1 MRLLFILIF
10 CNFIGWA
17 QLDNTVFN
25 LENNQDSLAIKRFKW
40 QLNGFSYFKNNEYF
54 NEIVKGQTFF
64 GNQITPKLQWNPSK
78 KWQINGGFFIAKEFG
93 NNEKYTATPIFN
105 LKYNYKNVRFIF
117 GNLESDLQHKI
128 IEPLYNFE
136 RIFSPNRLEEGMQLI
151 VNRKKIYADTWVNW
165 LLKERNNTTTKNEKI
180 EGGAVVH
187 LSLLN
192 ANHFKIKAI
201 SNSLVYHQGGQNFGS
216 PFSTYTT
223 LHQSLGL
230 NLSYE
235 LEKGSFVQKI
245 STENHFI
252 VHQTQSD
259 SLGFPNGN
267 AQYYNL
273 TTNTKWGDFV
283 LSYWYG
289 KNFINPMGGDLF
301 SGVSRWQNYKE
312 ENRRLLF
319 LRWMK
324 NIYWDDNL
332 AFTLRA
338 EPYYDLNKKLLEYSF
353 SICLNY
359 WIGR

>member
-1 MRLLFILIF
+1 
-10 CNFIGWA
+10 
-17 QLDNTVFN
+17 
-25 LENNQDSLAIKRFKW
+25 
-40 QLNGFSYFKNNEYF
+40 
-54 NEIVKGQTFF
+54 
-64 GNQITPKLQWNPSK
+64 
-78 KWQINGGFFIAKEFG
+78 
-93 NNEKYTATPIFN
+93 
-105 LKYNYKNVRFIF
+105 
-117 GNLESDLQHKI
+117 
-128 IEPLYNFE
+128 
-136 RIFSPNRLEEGMQLI
+136 MQLI

-165 LLKERNNTTTKNEKI
+165 LLKERNNTTTRNEKI

-192 ANHFKIKAI
+192 AKHFKIKAI
-201 SNSLVYHQGGQNFGS
+201 SNSLVYHQGGQNFNT

-223 LHQSLGL
+223 LHQSVGL
-230 NLSYE
+230 NLACE
-235 LEKGSFVQKI
+235 MDKENFVQKI
-245 STENHFI
+245 STENHYIFY
-252 VHQTQSD
+252 QTQSD
-259 SLGFPNGN
+259 SLGFTNGN

-273 TTNTKWGDFV
+273 TTSTKWGDFV

>member
-1 MRLLFILIF
+1 MRLFFVLLFCSF
-10 CNFIGWA
+10 WSWA
-17 QLDNTVFN
+17 QLDNSVFN
-25 LENNQDSLAIKRFKW
+25 LENPKDSITFKRFSW
-40 QLNGFSYFKNNEYF
+40 QLKGFSYFKNNEYF

-64 GNQITPKLQWNPSK
+64 GNQFTPKLQWQAGE
-78 KWQINGGFFIAKEFG
+78 KWQINGGIFIAKEFG
-93 NNEKYTATPIFN
+93 NNEKFSATPIYHIQYKHNN
-105 LKYNYKNVRFIF
+105 LQFIF
-117 GNLESDLQHKI
+117 GNLKGDLQHKI

-136 RIFSPNRLEEGMQLI
+136 RIFSSKRIEEGMQLI
-151 VNRKKIYADTWVNW
+151 FNNKKIYADTWVNW
-165 LLKERNNTTTKNEKI
+165 LLKERDNSTTRNEKI
-180 EGGAVVH
+180 EGGAVIH
-187 LSLLN
+187 LNFLGDN
-192 ANHFKIKAI
+192 YFKIKAI
-201 SNSLVYHQGGQNFGS
+201 SNSMVYHQGGQNFGS

-312 ENRRLLF
+312 ENRKLIM

-324 NIYWDDNL
+324 NIYWDDNI

-338 EPYYDLNKKLLEYSF
+338 EPYYDLNRELLEYSF
-353 SICLNY
+353 TIGVNY